1 MGCDLAVGC
10 IRQILGE
17 FSDDLGANVLRDCCP
32 QITES
37 CRRRNDDEAIVGV
50 MLKSVRKHF
59 SELVCELRFEIAVR
73 VGMRFIGRAP
83 GAMRAEAPPLA
94 I

>member
-37 CRRRNDDEAIVGV
+37 CRRRNDDEVIVGV
-50 MLKSVRKHF
+50 MLQSVRKHF
-59 SELVCELRFEIAVR
+59 SELVCELCFKVPVWI
-73 VGMRFIGRAP
+73 GMRLIGRAP
-83 GAMRAEAPPLA
+83 GAMRAEAPSLA